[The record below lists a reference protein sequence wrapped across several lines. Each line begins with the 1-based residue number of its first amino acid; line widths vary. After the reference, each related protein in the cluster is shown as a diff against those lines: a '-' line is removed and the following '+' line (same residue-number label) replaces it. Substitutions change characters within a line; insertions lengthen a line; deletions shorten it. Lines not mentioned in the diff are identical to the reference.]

1 MPVILSFMAVGAFF
15 LVSAIIETLLE
26 GQSPS
31 ENTLR
36 NNRQINSSRRLKKDK
51 V

>member
-15 LVSAIIETLLE
+15 LVSAIIEAMIE
-26 GQSPS
+26 EPSHS

-36 NNRQINSSRRLKKDK
+36 NNKRAKRRRE
-51 V
+51 